1 MGPNDYLYCCPY
13 NLESDVC
20 RYMMDNVSFPKLEAG
35 LSLMPFEDFLD
46 CLAYTNLE
54 VRF

>member
-1 MGPNDYLYCCPY
+1 
-13 NLESDVC
+13 VC